1 MSHFY
6 ENKNYIIIFLMLLKY
21 IISDNKVYKIPFGLY
36 NTKTVNDSLDTI
48 HTIYYNSIYVNLSI
62 GTPPQIIPFFL
73 NINSQTFSVPN
84 SLFNKNKSSSY
95 ESNSKN
101 EISYEYEDVSDGFN
115 SKDFLN
121 INNNTKK
128 KISFILGTKY
138 KDTNNKLGI
147 IGLLI
152 PKRVQFGVS
161 PFFRSLRVSG
171 LLNSYTWTL
180 KYFDNISLIDT
191 ILYNEE
197 KNNKIIGE
205 FIIGDEPYNYEDD
218 KDKYNKNEF
227 YKVSPL
233 STKGTIYWDIEF
245 NSIYLLLKGDE
256 TNESSKVNIQGNKK
270 AQIIPEMGFMIGPD
284 EFFQS
289 IKNNFFQ
296 KYFRKNICIEK
307 KINSYEY
314 YKFNYIECNYTSSF
328 KVSLFPNIGFQHYG
342 FETIFNFTYKDLFIV
357 DKKNGK
363 YIFLI
368 FNREYFPNWVLG
380 SIFLRKYQLVFNE
393 DIKTIGYY
401 KAKNYL
407 SNDDNERNNIINNE
421 ENKNGTANIIFF
433 IILIIIFSFLF
444 IIIGMYFQRKFF
456 GNNRKIRAN
465 ELEEN
470 FSYESNFNNDKNI
483 DKNKRIIKEEDNEK
497 YHSI

>member
-1 MSHFY
+1 
-6 ENKNYIIIFLMLLKY
+6 MLIKY
-21 IISDNKVYKIPFGLY
+21 IISDNKVYKISFGLY

-48 HTIYYNSIYVNLSI
+48 ENIYYNSIYVNLSI

-270 AQIIPEMGFMIGPD
+270 AQIIPEMGFMVGPD

-296 KYFRKNICIEK
+296 KYFRKNICFEK
-307 KINSYEY
+307 IINSYEY

-328 KVSLFPNIGFQHYG
+328 KVSSFPNIGFQHYG

-421 ENKNGTANIIFF
+421 ENKNGTANIIFV